1 MTHAH
6 LVRQARLLLVASGMA
21 LLCACSSLLPKP
33 ALPPTLYTL
42 AASAPPPAG
51 ASRTPED
58 LTLIVNPPL
67 AAAGLASARMV
78 YVRQAL
84 QIEHYAHSEWVDTP
98 ARMLA
103 PLLVGTLAQRG
114 VARAVVADSSAASGD
129 LRLHTELLRLQQSF
143 ESQPSQVQFSLRATL
158 LDEASRQVL
167 AVREFDASAAALS
180 DNPAGGAAAAGRAV
194 QQVLVALAGFCQ
206 QVGQQWRAEHPRR
219 ATP

>member
-1 MTHAH
+1 MNHARH
-6 LVRQARLLLVASGMA
+6 WHKARLLLASGVV
-21 LLCACSSLLPKP
+21 LLCACGSLLPKP

-42 AASAPPPAG
+42 VASASLPAS
-51 ASRTPED
+51 AARPPED

-103 PLLVGTLAQRG
+103 PLLVGTLSQRG

-143 ESQPSQVQFSLRATL
+143 ESRPSRVQFSLRATL

-167 AVREFDASAAALS
+167 AVREFDASVAAPS
-180 DNPAGGAAAAGRAV
+180 DDPAGGAAAASSAV
-194 QQVLVALAGFCQ
+194 QQVLAALAGLCQ
-206 QVGQQWRAEHPRR
+206 QVGQQWRAEHPHR
-219 ATP
+219 PPP

>member
-1 MTHAH
+1 
-6 LVRQARLLLVASGMA
+6 
-21 LLCACSSLLPKP
+21 
-33 ALPPTLYTL
+33 
-42 AASAPPPAG
+42 
-51 ASRTPED
+51 
-58 LTLIVNPPL
+58 
-67 AAAGLASARMV
+67 MV
-78 YVRQAL
+78 YVRQTR

-206 QVGQQWRAEHPRR
+206 QVDQQWRAEHPRR